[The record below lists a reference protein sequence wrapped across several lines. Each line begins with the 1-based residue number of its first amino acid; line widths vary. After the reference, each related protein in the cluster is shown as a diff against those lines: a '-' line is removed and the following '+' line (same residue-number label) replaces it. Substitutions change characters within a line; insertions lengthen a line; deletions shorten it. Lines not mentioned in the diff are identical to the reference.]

1 MRGRTAAKRP
11 QPKSREER
19 ILPKNQ
25 GTWQREVR
33 LSADTV
39 TIVTHDKATRRLIV
53 TARTRDGRTYP
64 LRYKL
69 LDRRQLRIDSRDTAT
84 ILLSVAER
92 PPLDRQWWYRSLQSA
107 TQVLMMVRSASLTYR
122 DDYSLSVPGFL
133 PTIGDVFGQRGGHLM
148 APGLAFAFGTVDDT
162 YVSRALDRGWLLTVD
177 SIASPATANHTTDL
191 QLRAVLEPLRGLR
204 IDLHASRTHTRA
216 RTIQYMYSGMPTT
229 LSGSFSMTTLSL
241 KSALEST
248 GSATG
253 GYRSAS
259 FSRFCRSL
267 EGYRQRAAAAY
278 GSVPDAYHATV
289 MIPAFLSAYTSSG
302 GSGSF
307 FPSLASM
314 LPNWTVRYTGLSALS
329 WVADHFKSIT
339 LSHAYRSIY
348 AVGSYSATN
357 AATLA
362 DYSVPTVSLNEAFSP
377 LLGIDVSLH
386 NDLSVKLEYRTTR
399 IVSLSTTSVQINES
413 RSNDWVLGMAYT
425 ISDFNLFGTAGNRR
439 VSRAQRSQRQ
449 QPDSQKS
456 VKTGV
461 NHDLSLRLDLSLR
474 RQASLSRDI
483 ATATSAAN
491 SGNTALRLSFVAD
504 YTLSRLLTLSAYYD
518 RQTNTPLLSSAS
530 YPTTTHDFGLSLKVS
545 LSR

>member
-1 MRGRTAAKRP
+1 
-11 QPKSREER
+11 
-19 ILPKNQ
+19 
-25 GTWQREVR
+25 
-33 LSADTV
+33 
-39 TIVTHDKATRRLIV
+39 
-53 TARTRDGRTYP
+53 
-64 LRYKL
+64 
-69 LDRRQLRIDSRDTAT
+69 
-84 ILLSVAER
+84 
-92 PPLDRQWWYRSLQSA
+92 
-107 TQVLMMVRSASLTYR
+107 
-122 DDYSLSVPGFL
+122 
-133 PTIGDVFGQRGGHLM
+133 M

-314 LPNWTVRYTGLSALS
+314 LPNWTVRYTGLSALP